1 MSLIGNTVSSAGSGA
16 AAGSSFG
23 PWGAVAGAGIG
34 AVSSLLGG
42 LFSSSSQA
50 KQQKQHDERMQRY
63 WKEQYGIQRADN
75 LKDYA
80 TQRKDYIDDLKH
92 QYSRQVESLKGA
104 GMNPALAYGD
114 MSAAQPLGASI
125 NQASPS
131 VSSGASAPYVD
142 LLGNTSTFAKLA
154 EEIANI
160 RADTQLKNTQ
170 SEKSMTEKEKIQKEI
185 DEVIP
190 NTIAL
195 NNKQIQLM
203 DTQKDLN
210 EEQKK
215 KVVQETANL
224 NKQYEL
230 LDFNLEKA
238 KEFKPYEMKQLKASI
253 DDLIAAKDLKEA
265 QAALTRT
272 QNFWAQSGFGI
283 GNNFFESALALLTGT
298 ETGKAASHAL
308 NVVQNT
314 FTGVGKVLNKAMLYM
329 EDKEEFNRQ
338 SSIEKRKK
346 NDVKLHS
353 EMVRQTNALGL
364 GKASRKTFDR
374 EVSRL
379 VARPQSR
386 SKVRALYNSYVDY
399 VENKGYSA
407 PSYDKWL
414 KKPHSYIKGAQ
425 KAGYE

>member
-1 MSLIGNTVSSAGSGA
+1 MATIQAGQKKKQWVGA
-16 AAGSSFG
+16 A
-23 PWGAVAGAGIG
+23 IG
-34 AVSSLLGG
+34 AASSLLGG
-42 LFSSSSQA
+42 LFSSGAQA
-50 KQQKQHDERMQRY
+50 RAQKESDERQQRY
-63 WKEQYGIQRADN
+63 WNENYDKQRKDA
-75 LKDYA
+75 LEDYA
-80 TQRKDYIDDLKH
+80 NQRKDYISDIAN
-92 QYSRQVESLKGA
+92 QYSREVESLKGA
-104 GMNPALAYGD
+104 GMNAALAYGD
-114 MSAAQPLGASI
+114 LQAAQPLGASV
-125 NQASPS
+125 NP
-131 VSSGASAPYVD
+131 SSGATAVGSSAPYVD
-142 LLGNTSTFAKLA
+142 MLGNTSMLTKLGA
-154 EEIANI
+154 EVDNIKANTNKTNVE
-160 RADTQLKNTQ
+160 A
-170 SEKSMTEKEKIQKEI
+170 EKSMTEKEKIQKEI

-195 NNKQIQLM
+195 NNKQMQLM

-215 KVVQETANL
+215 KVVQETQNL

-338 SSIEKRKK
+338 NSIEKRKK

-374 EVSRL
+374 EILRL